1 MKRIMM
7 MACLMIE
14 EDGDGS
20 SVGAST
26 PNPLDDLFE
35 RLELQ
40 SRATEQSGGNGPVVR
55 LFGPT
60 SVKGG

>member
-14 EDGDGS
+14 EDGNVS
-20 SVGAST
+20 PAVAPSQ
-26 PNPLDDLFE
+26 NPFDDLFE

-40 SRATEQSGGNGPVVR
+40 AKATEKNGGSGPVVR

-60 SVKGG
+60 SVKDS